1 MPKIADR
8 AKAQKPEHTPMMQQY
23 LRIKAQ
29 HPQELVFYRMGD
41 FYELFHDDAKRASEL
56 LDVTLTARGKS
67 GGEPIPMAGIPY
79 HAAEGYLARLIK
91 QGVSVAICEQIGDPA
106 TSKGPVE
113 RKVVR
118 IVTPGTV
125 TDEALLNERRDNLLA
140 AAALVGDQYGLAL
153 LDLATGRFVVQEMDS
168 VEALA
173 EQVQRHSPA
182 ELLVAEELALP
193 ADIERRAGLRR
204 RAPWEFELETAL
216 RLLNQQFGTLNLE
229 AFGCSHMHAAVT
241 AAGCLLQYARD
252 TQRTELPH
260 IRSLQT
266 ESSDDTVAL
275 DGASRRNLEIDLNLS
290 GGDDNTLLS
299 VFDSCKTAMGS
310 RLLRRWL
317 NNPLR
322 QLTTLTNRQDAV
334 AALVDGYRF
343 EPLRDALKPVGDMER
358 ILGRL
363 ALRSARPRDL
373 ARLGQSLSQFPEIQ
387 RELADTESVLLKE
400 LLREIGEW
408 PETVELLERA
418 LVDNPPVVIRDGGV
432 IAEGYDDELDELRSI
447 SENAGDYLVQLEV
460 REKER
465 TGIPTLKVG
474 YNRVHGYFIE
484 ISRGQSDKAPADY
497 IRRQTL
503 KNAERFITPE
513 LKEFEDK
520 ALSAKSRAL
529 TREKAL
535 YEALITKLNEF
546 LAQLQTAAAAV
557 SQLDVLAC
565 LAERADNLRLCR
577 PQLGTEPGLHITAG
591 RHPVVEQVLDDP
603 FVANDIELRDDR
615 RMLVIT
621 GPNMGGK
628 STYMRQTALIALL
641 AHCGSY
647 VPADE
652 ARIGLLDRIFT
663 RIGSA
668 DDLAG
673 GRSTFMVEMTETAN
687 ILRNASAH
695 SLVLMDEIG
704 RGTSTYDGLSLAWA
718 CAHFLADQ
726 VRAFTL
732 FATHYFELT
741 DLPNQCPEA
750 ANIHLNAT
758 EHGDSIVFLHRIQEG
773 PASKSYGLQVAKLA
787 GIPNDVLVEA
797 RTRLAAL
804 ESGAPATAEP
814 APRAVE
820 PQPTAEPQVTAA
832 PQTAQAPASPQQQV
846 DLFGAPSHPAVNA
859 LEELDPDEMTPRQA
873 LEQLYALRALL

>member
-1 MPKIADR
+1 MPQTATI
-8 AKAQKPEHTPMMQQY
+8 QHTPMMQQY
-23 LRIKAQ
+23 LKIKAQ

-41 FYELFHDDAKRASEL
+41 FYELFYDDAKRAAEL

-67 GGEPIPMAGIPY
+67 GGDPIPMAGVPY
-79 HAAEGYLARLIK
+79 HAVEGYLARLIK
-91 QGVSVAICEQIGDPA
+91 AGVSVAICEQIGDPA

-140 AAALVGDQYGLAL
+140 AVAQLADKFGLAL
-153 LDLATGRFVVQEMDS
+153 LDLATGRFAVQEVDS
-168 VEALA
+168 LETLA
-173 EQVQRHSPA
+173 EQVQRHGPA
-182 ELLVAEELALP
+182 ELLAAEGLALP
-193 ADIERRAGLRR
+193 AEIEKRPGLRR
-204 RAPWEFELETAL
+204 RAPWEFEQETAL

-229 AFGCSHMHAAVT
+229 AFGCSQLHAALS

-275 DGASRRNLEIDLNLS
+275 DGASRRNLEIDLNLG
-290 GGDDNTLLS
+290 GGDENTLLS

-322 QLTTLTNRQDAV
+322 RLQTLQNRQGAI
-334 AALVDGYRF
+334 AALIDDYRF
-343 EPLRDALKPVGDMER
+343 EPLREALKPVGDMER

-373 ARLGQSLSQFPEIQ
+373 ARLGLSLAQFPEIQ
-387 RELADTESVLLKE
+387 RQLAETDAPLLAELA
-400 LLREIGEW
+400 REIGEW
-408 PETVELLERA
+408 PETVELLDHA
-418 LVDNPPVVIRDGGV
+418 LVENPPVVIRDGGV
-432 IAEGYDDELDELRSI
+432 IADGYDSELDELRSI
-447 SENAGDYLVQLEV
+447 SENAGDYLVQLEI

-484 ISRGQSDKAPADY
+484 ISRGQSDKAPVDY

-529 TREKAL
+529 AREKAL
-535 YEALITKLNEF
+535 YEELITQLNQS
-546 LAQLQTAAAAV
+546 LAELQGAAAAV

-577 PQLGTEPGLHITAG
+577 PELRVEPGLAIAAG
-591 RHPVVEQVLDDP
+591 RHPVVEQVLDEP

-641 AHCGSY
+641 AHIGSY
-647 VPADE
+647 VPADS

-687 ILRNASAH
+687 ILRNASEH

-718 CAHFLADQ
+718 CAHYLADQ

-741 DLPNQCPEA
+741 ALPEQCPEA
-750 ANIHLNAT
+750 ANIHLDAT
-758 EHGDSIVFLHRIQEG
+758 EHGDGIVFLHRIQEG

-787 GIPNDVLVEA
+787 GIPGDVLVEA
-797 RTRLAAL
+797 KHRLEAL
-804 ESGAPATAEP
+804 ENGTRETASESRGKVPQPAPAP
-814 APRAVE
+814 G
-820 PQPTAEPQVTAA
+820 
-832 PQTAQAPASPQQQV
+832 SPQQV
-846 DLFGAPSHPAVNA
+846 DLFGAPTHPAVEA
-859 LEELDPDEMTPRQA
+859 LEGLDPDDLTPRQA
-873 LEQLYALRALL
+873 LEKLYALRKLL